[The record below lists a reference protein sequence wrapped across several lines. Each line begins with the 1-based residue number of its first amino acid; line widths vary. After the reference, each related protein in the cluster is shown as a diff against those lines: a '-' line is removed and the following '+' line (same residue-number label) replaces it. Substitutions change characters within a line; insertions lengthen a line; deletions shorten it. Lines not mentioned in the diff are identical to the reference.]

1 MIERCRGH
9 YRVME
14 DQHGPDGAS
23 EHVSRTPHWAH
34 RLLGAP
40 WGDAIEI
47 AQDSF
52 SDAWLKR
59 EMCRDDW
66 NEPEVFG
73 RWLRGVVLNRYRNWS
88 RSRWRRRFRMVTLG
102 PAALEFAAAPSDP
115 EPSEQVQALR
125 RAIERLPA
133 EQRQVVLMHYLE
145 ETSVSNVASLLS
157 VTVEDG
163 RRAALSGTSDTAP
176 TARHSSPSHI
186 GKMLLC
192 L

>member
-1 MIERCRGH
+1 MDLTALLNTYRGPLI
-9 YRVME
+9 
-14 DQHGPDGAS
+14 GLIAS
-23 EHVSRTPHWAH
+23 W
-34 RLLGAP
+34 GAP

-59 EMCRDDW
+59 ESCRNDW

-73 RWLRGVVLNRYRNWS
+73 RWLRGVALNRYRNWS
-88 RSRWRRRFRMVTLG
+88 RSRWRRRLRMVTLA
-102 PAALEFAAAPSDP
+102 PAALDCAAAPADP
-115 EPSEQVQALR
+115 ESSEQVQALR

-133 EQRQVVLMHYLE
+133 KQRQVVLMHYLE

-157 VTVEDG
+157 VTVKTVEG
-163 RRAALSGTSDTAP
+163 RLYQ
-176 TARHSSPSHI
+176 ARRTLRRLLDNPSASKI